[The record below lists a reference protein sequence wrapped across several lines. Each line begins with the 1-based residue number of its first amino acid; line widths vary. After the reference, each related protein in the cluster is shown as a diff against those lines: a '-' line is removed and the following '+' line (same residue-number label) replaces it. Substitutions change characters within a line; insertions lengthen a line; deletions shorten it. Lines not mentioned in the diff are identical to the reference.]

1 LHPDHCRILVLQK
14 PPTRK
19 DDTGTWRRW
28 EEALESLGQAFKAYR
43 AGLDDD
49 RRQVGA
55 LLMGRGTQP
64 PDTIQRAAFGLPIV
78 FYYRG
83 AGQSAL
89 EGSTHDRRASPL
101 HMRIT
106 RLDDNRFVP
115 IVTCFKAQLLPNGEH
130 LKLPRLNSRNERDS
144 YDLGQPDLKELD
156 LFLDQLRT
164 GIDPLGQAL
173 EVTL

>member
-1 LHPDHCRILVLQK
+1 
-14 PPTRK
+14 
-19 DDTGTWRRW
+19 
-28 EEALESLGQAFKAYR
+28 
-43 AGLDDD
+43 
-49 RRQVGA
+49 
-55 LLMGRGTQP
+55 
-64 PDTIQRAAFGLPIV
+64 
-78 FYYRG
+78 
-83 AGQSAL
+83 
-89 EGSTHDRRASPL
+89 
-101 HMRIT
+101 MRIT